1 MIKCLTGLS
10 WSWSWSRSSCRS
22 GSRPRLRRPVL
33 DGLLLISPSVIYLN
47 HDDPSQCSH
56 HQPGVPLGS
65 VGFGCWLGS
74 VGLKVVVVVVN
85 EKMNLRLAGP
95 VRSGLRCQSR
105 WTCPLTLLLV
115 VLLILSS
122 SPSSSSSPPRAPG
135 DLTDPSDRKCVLL
148 LLLLSS
154 TLIFNV
160 CLSFVARGLMTWS
173 SRARGPSLIWRSLPR
188 AHRRR
193 RGGARPAERGH
204 ELLWC

>member
-74 VGLKVVVVVVN
+74 VGLKVVV

-105 WTCPLTLLLV
+105 
-115 VLLILSS
+115 
-122 SPSSSSSPPRAPG
+122 
-135 DLTDPSDRKCVLL
+135 
-148 LLLLSS
+148 
-154 TLIFNV
+154 
-160 CLSFVARGLMTWS
+160 
-173 SRARGPSLIWRSLPR
+173 
-188 AHRRR
+188 
-193 RGGARPAERGH
+193 
-204 ELLWC
+204 